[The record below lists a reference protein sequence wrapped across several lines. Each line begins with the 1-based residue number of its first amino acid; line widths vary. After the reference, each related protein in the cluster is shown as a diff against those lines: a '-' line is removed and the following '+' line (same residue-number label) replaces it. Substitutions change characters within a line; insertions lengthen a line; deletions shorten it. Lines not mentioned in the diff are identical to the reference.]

1 MPTDLADAVSRIRGN
16 AVAISLFP
24 VSDSDDALAVT
35 IPCDVVY
42 AAGDDRV
49 FSFSDAAAIGR
60 AIPHSDYAG

>member
-1 MPTDLADAVSRIRGN
+1 VT
-16 AVAISLFP
+16 ISLFP

-42 AAGDDRV
+42 AAGDDRIL
-49 FSFSDAAAIGR
+49 SFSDAAAIRR